1 MDIVSV
7 RLIKDICTYFYMII
21 KWATSR
27 GIPITTILK
36 FLNFAEILTQSKAHL
51 LDGID
56 RECTFQMKT
65 SNSLSISAQ
74 SFLRMNTNS
83 RVNSTILTL
92 LALNTRISCEWFFQN
107 LRTKH
112 VSKFVGSN
120 LSDGRNA
127 HDHSTFINPSA
138 FLHSSAV
145 QHFFKIISLKL

>member
-1 MDIVSV
+1 MDMVSV

-36 FLNFAEILTQSKAHL
+36 FLNFE
-51 LDGID
+51 
-56 RECTFQMKT
+56 ECTFQMKT

-74 SFLRMNTNS
+74 RFLRMNTNS

-112 VSKFVGSN
+112 VSKSVGSN

-145 QHFFKIISLKL
+145 QHFLKIISLKL

>member
-36 FLNFAEILTQSKAHL
+36 FLNFE
-51 LDGID
+51 
-56 RECTFQMKT
+56 ECTFQMKT

-74 SFLRMNTNS
+74 RFLRMNTNS

-112 VSKFVGSN
+112 VSKSVGSN

>member
-27 GIPITTILK
+27 GIPISTILK
-36 FLNFAEILTQSKAHL
+36 FLNFE
-51 LDGID
+51 
-56 RECTFQMKT
+56 ECTFQMKT

-74 SFLRMNTNS
+74 RFLRMNTNS

-112 VSKFVGSN
+112 VSKSVGSN

>member
-1 MDIVSV
+1 MDMVSV

-36 FLNFAEILTQSKAHL
+36 FLNFE
-51 LDGID
+51 
-56 RECTFQMKT
+56 ECTFQMKT

-74 SFLRMNTNS
+74 RFLRMNTNS

-112 VSKFVGSN
+112 VSKSVGSN